1 MTQKPPKII
10 KTSSNTTKLVD
21 RVIYK
26 EAERKERQKPK
37 DEKISMFDEE
47 QLLKSQYYC
56 LFNLQDNSYDFSM
69 AMNVPTD
76 GWSLLYSIQFALLIQ
91 YGRKIDLHTM
101 RSILLLMLEKHVN
114 RGKDL
119 VVFTLFYYFSEFN

>member
-37 DEKISMFDEE
+37 DEKISMFDQD
-47 QLLKSQYYC
+47 QLLRSQYYC

-69 AMNVPTD
+69 A
-76 GWSLLYSIQFALLIQ
+76 
-91 YGRKIDLHTM
+91 M

-119 VVFTLFYYFSEFN
+119 VVFTHFYYF

>member
-37 DEKISMFDEE
+37 DEKISMFDQD
-47 QLLKSQYYC
+47 QLLRSQYYC

-69 AMNVPTD
+69 AMNVPMD

-119 VVFTLFYYFSEFN
+119 VVFTHFYYF

>member
-1 MTQKPPKII
+1 MTQKPSKII
-10 KTSSNTTKLVD
+10 KSSSNTTKLVD

-26 EAERKERQKPK
+26 EAGHKQRQKPK
-37 DEKISMFDEE
+37 DEKISMFDQD
-47 QLLKSQYYC
+47 QLLRSQYYC
-56 LFNLQDNSYDFSM
+56 LINLQDNSYDFSM
-69 AMNVPTD
+69 AMNVPMD
-76 GWSLLYSIQFALLIQ
+76 GWSLIYAIQFSLLIQ

-119 VVFTLFYYFSEFN
+119 VVFTDFYYF